1 MEFYHGGD
9 IYSQKILWDH
19 SVNSNPLGAP
29 EGVRE
34 AVRRSAAVCERYP
47 DRRCRS
53 LTRKLAERHQV
64 PEEALLCGN
73 GAADLLVQMVFGERP
88 QKGWLLAPTFSG
100 YEQALTGGGVEIS
113 YLALRKEADLRPDV
127 HRLIG
132 QIFAGWQDDRLIG
145 RIFAGWPN
153 DRLQRRSGMSRA
165 VDPRDNRASGQPGG
179 LPDSW
184 PLRPGYLFLCNPNNP
199 TGLALERREV
209 AELAAF
215 AEGAGIRLVVDECFL
230 DFLEDPERYT
240 MVPELERFP
249 HMVVLKAFTKL
260 YGMAGLRLG
269 YCMTMDRQLFKA
281 MDRVR
286 QPWPVSLT
294 AQMAGEA
301 ALEEEAYR
309 IKTRQ
314 VVREGREQL
323 SRGLKALGFWV
334 CPSQANYLLFKD
346 LRPGAEDGRL
356 GKACL
361 EQKLLLRSCRDYHG
375 LDGSYYR
382 TCVGQ
387 KEDNDRLLAMLGR
400 LCG

>member
-9 IYSQKILWDH
+9 IYSQEILWDH

-29 EGVRE
+29 EGVKE
-34 AVRRSAAVCERYP
+34 AVRKSAQICERYP
-47 DRRCRS
+47 DSRCRS
-53 LTRKLAERHQV
+53 LTRKLAERHRV
-64 PEEALLCGN
+64 PEDAVLCGN
-73 GAADLLVQMVFGERP
+73 GAADLLFQMVFAERLR
-88 QKGWLLAPTFSG
+88 KGWLLAPTFSG

-113 YLALRKEADLRPDV
+113 YLALRKEEDLQPDV

-132 QIFAGWQDDRLIG
+132 QMSAGWQDHRL
-145 RIFAGWPN
+145 
-153 DRLQRRSGMSRA
+153 
-165 VDPRDNRASGQPGG
+165 
-179 LPDSW
+179 
-184 PLRPGYLFLCNPNNP
+184 LRQQSSLFFCNPNNP
-199 TGLALERREV
+199 TGLAVERREV

-215 AEGAGIRLVVDECFL
+215 AEGAGIRLIVDECFL
-230 DFLEDPERYT
+230 DFLEDPERYS

-249 HMVVLKAFTKL
+249 HMVVLKAFTKI

-269 YCMTMDRQLFKA
+269 YCLTMDRQLLKA
-281 MDRVR
+281 MERVR

-301 ALEEEAYR
+301 ALKEEAYR

-323 SRGLKALGFWV
+323 AQGLKALGFWV

-361 EQKLLLRSCRDYHG
+361 EQKLLLRSCQDYHG

-387 KEDNDRLLAMLGR
+387 KEDNDRLLAMLER
-400 LCG
+400 LYGPQS